1 MADAESSIGDVAQGA
16 APFLNFIPYVGPLV
30 SAAAS
35 AAGGFLKTD
44 AAKKQAQ
51 RAAEVRNQQI
61 PLQTLRPE
69 YKRKLNLDEMTALQT
84 VPGYNQAT
92 QQLDASTAQNI
103 RAIADRSPSGSATL
117 SAIGNAL
124 YQKNQGLEK
133 IAAANESYRTAGM
146 KTVSDDLSTIGDKER
161 DLEVQQHADKAL
173 LNAGATNLENASTA
187 TKLGGVHDII
197 NSVGALGKLNTGGGF
212 NKNNPQYMSHLKSK
226 GYMLDATGNI
236 VPIPKQVGAQGYS
249 SGDLVSNTTSNSD
262 MTKYPYTSVD
272 TSNNAPY
279 DTTGDN

>member
-1 MADAESSIGDVAQGA
+1 
-16 APFLNFIPYVGPLV
+16 LV

-51 RAAEVRNQQI
+51 RAADLRNQQI
-61 PLQTLRPE
+61 PIQTLRPE

-103 RAIADRSPSGSATL
+103 RAIADRSPSGAATL

-133 IAAANESYRTAGM
+133 IAAANESYRAAGM

-173 LNAGATNLENASTA
+173 LSAGATNLENASTA
-187 TKLGGVHDII
+187 NKLGGIHDII
-197 NSVGALGKLNTGGGF
+197 NSVGALGKLNLAGSK
-212 NKNNPQYMSHLKSK
+212 NANNPQYMSYLKGK
-226 GYMLDATGNI
+226 GYTLDVNGNI
-236 VPIPKQVGAQGYS
+236 VPLTQG
-249 SGDLVSNTTSNSD
+249 VSNSTQSVNTNNLPDSTIQNGGILPDDGSEINSD
-262 MTKYPYTSVD
+262 
-272 TSNNAPY
+272 NL
-279 DTTGDN
+279 G